1 LKSNNQSIVDLARR
15 TLIIINRRLK
25 PELNNNT
32 WLIASALNPLVDRLI
47 GHTLEPTLAAR
58 RHQLLKEAMA
68 VEAPDVIANDLP
80 ESITLRKR
88 QRPANQNESIWLD
101 VTKLFTPSD
110 TVGIPMETKID
121 HEINYLR
128 NWNTS
133 VTLASFDVMQFWREN
148 CELLPISSR
157 VAMKILSIPATSLG
171 CERLFSR
178 AGHLQSKSRNRLLP
192 LHLGQRIQLKI
203 NIEALR
209 DLGVEDWWQ
218 PEMQSNRSVNSGS
231 APSTSQAPESTIT
244 QLE

>member
-1 LKSNNQSIVDLARR
+1 
-15 TLIIINRRLK
+15 
-25 PELNNNT
+25 
-32 WLIASALNPLVDRLI
+32 
-47 GHTLEPTLAAR
+47 
-58 RHQLLKEAMA
+58 
-68 VEAPDVIANDLP
+68 
-80 ESITLRKR
+80 
-88 QRPANQNESIWLD
+88 
-101 VTKLFTPSD
+101 
-110 TVGIPMETKID
+110 METKID

-148 CELLPISSR
+148 CELLPISWR

-209 DLGVEDWWQ
+209 NLGVEDWWQ
-218 PEMQSNRSVNSGS
+218 PEMQSNRL
-231 APSTSQAPESTIT
+231 IFF
-244 QLE
+244 